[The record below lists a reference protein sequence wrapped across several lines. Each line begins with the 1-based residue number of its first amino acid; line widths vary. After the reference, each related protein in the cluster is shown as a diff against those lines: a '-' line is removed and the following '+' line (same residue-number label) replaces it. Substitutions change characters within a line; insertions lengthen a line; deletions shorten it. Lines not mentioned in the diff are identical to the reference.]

1 MCISAEGAGYK
12 SQGQVRSE
20 AEHVAPGNETKNG
33 VPALKGR
40 NMVRISAFQASNRF
54 LGALTRGDALRACPW
69 LLYFAPSALLDQ
81 VCNPPLRRCWTRC
94 SDHRD
99 SPRDKPVPSHLFAIA
114 NNILRCPENGM
125 RP

>member
-40 NMVRISAFQASNRF
+40 NMVRISAFQASKSFFWGFNQGRRASRLPLAIIF
-54 LGALTRGDALRACPW
+54 RAFGAVGPGL
-69 LLYFAPSALLDQ
+69 
-81 VCNPPLRRCWTRC
+81 
-94 SDHRD
+94 
-99 SPRDKPVPSHLFAIA
+99 
-114 NNILRCPENGM
+114 
-125 RP
+125 

>member
-40 NMVRISAFQASNRF
+40 NYFGLSGLKIVFWGFNQGRRASRLPLAIIFRAFGAVGAEISSHKR
-54 LGALTRGDALRACPW
+54 
-69 LLYFAPSALLDQ
+69 LY
-81 VCNPPLRRCWTRC
+81 
-94 SDHRD
+94 
-99 SPRDKPVPSHLFAIA
+99 
-114 NNILRCPENGM
+114 
-125 RP
+125 